1 VSAPVKVYH
10 LALTE
15 QRFAAL
21 LRLVAECDED
31 TYLQLGLT
39 KTEADMLSDLYMAM
53 DLARQAQFTGTNINV
68 TTH

>member
-1 VSAPVKVYH
+1 MSAAVKTYH

-21 LRLVAECDED
+21 LRLLAECDED
-31 TYLQLGLT
+31 TLMQLGMT
-39 KTEADMLSDLYMAM
+39 KPEADMLSDLFMAM
-53 DLARQAQFTGTNINV
+53 ELARQAQFTGTNVNV